1 VIERLVLFGATG
13 DLAGRFLLPA
23 LAALRAAGRLPDGF
37 EVVAAGREDL
47 AGEAF
52 RREAAGHLTEHCS
65 EIPRRAR
72 DALLDSLRYRQA
84 DIGDSKS
91 VAAVVRNAGDG
102 PGDGAPVAVYLAL
115 PPGLFARSVSVLG
128 DVGLPAGSR
137 IALEKPFGEDL
148 ESAVALNELL
158 AAVAGEAGERAV
170 FRVDHVL
177 GMPTVQNLVGLRI
190 DNPVLKAVWSSTH
203 IRQVEIL
210 WEETLALEDRAAYY
224 DRAGALKDVM
234 QNHVLQLL
242 ALAAMEPPGAPGED
256 EFRDRKLEALR
267 SVREL
272 RPTDAASWTRRA
284 RYTAGRLARDP
295 DGGGRTVPAYADE
308 DGVDPARGTE
318 TFAEVV
324 LEVESERWAGTRFV
338 LRAGKALARRRK
350 GIVVHFRSGGAAAT
364 EMPEPT
370 EILWIGIDGPDD
382 IALSLT
388 GRAAGPPARPHR
400 LELIGAPPPSELPP
414 YAHVLL
420 DLLGG
425 GNSLSVSGDE
435 AEEAWRIVTPVLQ
448 AWADGVVPLLEYPAG
463 SRGPE
468 PVT

>member
-23 LAALRAAGRLPDGF
+23 LAALHAARRLPDGF
-37 EVVAAGREDL
+37 QVVGASREEL
-47 AGEAF
+47 AVEAF
-52 RREAAGHLTEHCS
+52 QRAAAAHLAEQCS
-65 EIPRRAR
+65 RIPRPVR
-72 DALLDSLRYRQA
+72 DAFVGSLRYRQA
-84 DIGDSKS
+84 DVGDAKS
-91 VAAVVRNAGDG
+91 VAAVVRDAGGG
-102 PGDGAPVAVYLAL
+102 PGGDGAPVAVYLAL
-115 PPGLFARSVSVLG
+115 PPGLFARSISALG
-128 DVGLPAGSR
+128 AGGLPPSTR

-158 AAVAGEAGERAV
+158 ADVAGEAGERAL

-177 GMPTVQNLVGLRI
+177 GMPTVQNLVGLRM
-190 DNPVLKAVWSSTH
+190 DNPVLEAVWSSTH
-203 IRQVEIL
+203 IQQVEIL

-242 ALAAMEPPGAPGED
+242 ALVAMEPPGELGE
-256 EFRDRKLEALR
+256 FQDRKLEVFR

-272 RPTDAASWTRRA
+272 RSADAASRTRRA
-284 RYTAGRLARDP
+284 RYTAGRLAHDP

-350 GIVVHFRSGGAAAT
+350 GIAVHFRSGGGPAAET
-364 EMPEPT
+364 PEPA
-370 EILWIGIDGPDD
+370 EILWIGIDGPND
-382 IALSLT
+382 IVLSLT
-388 GRAAGPPARPHR
+388 GRASGPPARPRR
-400 LELIGAPPPSELPP
+400 LELIGEPPPSELPP

-420 DLLGG
+420 DLLAG
-425 GNSLSVSGDE
+425 GNRLSVGGDE

-448 AWADGVVPLLEYPAG
+448 AWADGLVPLLEYPAG

-468 PVT
+468 SVT